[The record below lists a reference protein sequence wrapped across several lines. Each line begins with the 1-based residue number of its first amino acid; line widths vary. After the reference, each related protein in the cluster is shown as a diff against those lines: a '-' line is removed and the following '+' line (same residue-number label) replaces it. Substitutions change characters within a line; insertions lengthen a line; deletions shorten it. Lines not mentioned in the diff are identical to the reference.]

1 MTILNSMFD
10 IIGHDPHANAR
21 AGLLTILEVEGFAGP
36 YATLPASGTPQP
48 GDIPAGSIVVMNAN
62 GNAIVADSAA
72 AAGLGAAPSM
82 LFVTIDGDQDYSG
95 AFVGKLTCIQG
106 GAEFQLDTENF
117 VGGAYA
123 PGDWLTCSTG
133 ADVGRFTTVAAVPT
147 GAEQIYGM
155 VGQLGYDAAED
166 TLHVIIPQGIAPA
179 I

>member
-36 YATLPASGTPQP
+36 YASLPASGTPQP
-48 GDIPAGSIVVMNAN
+48 GNIPAGSIVVMNAN
-62 GNAIVADSAA
+62 GNAILADNDDA
-72 AAGLGAAPSM
+72 LTNAPSM

-117 VGGAYA
+117 RAAAYA
-123 PGDWLTCSTG
+123 PGDWLTCDDATAG
-133 ADVGRFTTVAAVPT
+133 VAGNFRAVA
-147 GAEQIYGM
+147 GGEQIYGM
-155 VGQLGYDAAED
+155 VGPLGYNATDD

-179 I
+179 A